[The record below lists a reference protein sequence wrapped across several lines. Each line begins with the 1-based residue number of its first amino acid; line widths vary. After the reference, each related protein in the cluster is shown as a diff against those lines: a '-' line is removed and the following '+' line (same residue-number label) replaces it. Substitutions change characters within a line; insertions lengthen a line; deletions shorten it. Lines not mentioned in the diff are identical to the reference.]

1 MRIRSGSF
9 ARYLEQAGFRPLSAY
24 RAREIV
30 ALILAIAPPVITACL
45 VGNPDRWELFGRSG
59 YATSAV
65 GLFWASRRY
74 VAYSVLELARLR
86 TDVEADSTLAL
97 REIFTAKLGLAISA
111 FGMII
116 SGWGDYL
123 RWWSF
128 SFLIVWALFVARDVY
143 RDLARPAEAQPPI
156 STGDSPKVEAD
167 EDRNG
172 GRRG

>member
-1 MRIRSGSF
+1 MRTRSGRRF
-9 ARYLEQAGFRPLSAY
+9 ASYLEQAGYRPLSAY
-24 RAREIV
+24 RAREIL
-30 ALILAIAPPVITACL
+30 ALILAVGPPVITACL
-45 VGNPDRWELFGRSG
+45 VGNPSRWELFGQSG

-65 GLFWASRRY
+65 GLFWASRNY
-74 VAYSVLELARLR
+74 VNYSVLELARLR
-86 TDVEADSTLAL
+86 TNLERQQTLLL
-97 REIFTAKLGLAISA
+97 RDISTAKLGLAISA

-116 SGWGDYL
+116 SGWGQYL

-156 STGDSPKVEAD
+156 STGDSPKAEAE

-172 GRRG
+172 